1 MGFHNE
7 LFPTKIGYG
16 TKGGFSWGAA
26 IHELDSGAEQ
36 RVQRKSIF
44 RKVYDVSIGIRDI
57 ADLSTMRHFV
67 AARRGAVHTFP
78 YSDWQDYSTAADDR
92 GTPSATDQLLGTGDT
107 MGEDSFQLRKR
118 YGSVNYGVY
127 WNIRLPVTGTV
138 VAALDGTPTTAF
150 TVNYET
156 GIIVFDSPPG
166 IGVTVTAGCEF
177 YVPVRFSNGV
187 DELFQITAA
196 EFNVGDVEELGMIE
210 DLDPTPIDDEYDYGG
225 AGEIAIP
232 SGTSGLL
239 GRMTTVTDATGD
251 IQLLDVTN
259 FPFGGPYAC
268 IYNADGVTLTIL
280 DQNGGSVGTI
290 SAGTAKTLWLMSNGG
305 SKAWL
310 LV

>member
-16 TKGGFSWGAA
+16 TRGGFSWGAI

-36 RVQRKSIF
+36 RIQRKSIF

-92 GTPSATDQLLGTGDT
+92 GTPSETDQNLGLGDAFNK
-107 MGEDSFQLRKR
+107 DFQLSKR
-118 YGSVNYGVY
+118 YGDVNYGVY
-127 WNIRLPVTGTV
+127 WNIKLPVPGTV

-150 TVNYET
+150 TVGAET
-156 GIIVFDSPPG
+156 GIITFNSAPG
-166 IGVTVTAGCEF
+166 SGVTVTAGCEF

-239 GRMTTVTDATGD
+239 GRMTTVTDDTGS
-251 IQLLDVTN
+251 IQLAAVANLPV
-259 FPFGGPYAC
+259 GGPYAC
-268 IYNADGVTLTIL
+268 IYNADSGSVDVL
-280 DQNGGSVGTI
+280 DENGGSVG
-290 SAGTAKTLWLMSNGG
+290 SVGTGAAKTLWLMLNGG
-305 SKAWL
+305 NKAWL